1 MTGYRHLARNRDF
14 TVLWAGETINELG
27 SAVSLFAYPLLA
39 YAITHSAYLTSVVEA
54 LFLLGMA
61 GATLPGGVL
70 ADRVDRRRI
79 MRTAS
84 GLAALMYAALA
95 ILTLTGHLVV
105 AELAVGA
112 LLTGIAAGVYG
123 PAQTSAIRSVV
134 SNEEL
139 STALAQDQARQHVGS
154 LLGGPLGGALFAV
167 SRGLPFL
174 ADSITY
180 LISTVTVSRISTS
193 LAAPTR
199 TEPNRI
205 RRDLAEGFAFAWRW
219 RFFRV
224 LISWSSLTNLVGNAV
239 FFVALLRMIQAHQ
252 PPAAIGA
259 VSTAA
264 GVGGLIGAAIAPR
277 VIEALPTGVLTLVVA
292 WMCVLPIVPLIWW
305 SSPWAVGSSLFFLL
319 LINPSGNAG
328 ISAYRMAMTPDHL
341 QARSSAAS
349 RFVSM
354 SLMPLSPVVGAAL
367 LHHYGGSVAV
377 LVLVVASAL
386 LAIYLSAS
394 RSIRSVPRPAVWRAE
409 LAQQQGQLTPA
420 TPGSSAVSP
429 TSVSP
434 GR

>member
-1 MTGYRHLARNRDF
+1 MTGYRDLARNRDF

-39 YAITHSAYLTSVVEA
+39 YALTHSAYLTSLVEA
-54 LFLLGMA
+54 LFLLGMV

-70 ADRVDRRRI
+70 ADRVDRRAI

-84 GLAALMYAALA
+84 GISAVMYAALA
-95 ILTLTGHLVV
+95 VLTISGHLVV
-105 AELAVGA
+105 VELAIAA

-123 PAQTSAIRSVV
+123 PAQSSAIRSVV

-154 LLGGPLGGALFAV
+154 LLGGPLGGALYAV
-167 SRGLPFL
+167 SRGLPFV
-174 ADSITY
+174 ADAISY
-180 LISTVTVSRISTS
+180 LISTITVSRIRTS
-193 LAAPTR
+193 LAAPER
-199 TEPNRI
+199 TAPTRI
-205 RRDLAEGFAFAWRW
+205 RRDLADGFAFAWRW

-239 FFVALLRMIQAHQ
+239 FFVALLRMIQTHQ

-264 GVGGLIGAAIAPR
+264 GIGGLVGAAIAPR
-277 VIEALPTGVLTLVVA
+277 VIEALPTGMLTLLVA
-292 WMCVLPIVPLIWW
+292 WMCVLPVVPLVWW
-305 SSPWAVGSSLFFLL
+305 SSPWVVGTSMFFFLVL
-319 LINPSGNAG
+319 NPIGNAG
-328 ISAYRMAMTPDHL
+328 ISAYRMAMTPREL

-354 SLMPLSPVVGAAL
+354 SLMPLSPLLGATL
-367 LHHYGGSVAV
+367 LHHFGGPVAMGA
-377 LVLVVASAL
+377 LVIASAL
-386 LAIYLSAS
+386 LAVYLTSS
-394 RSIRSVPRPAVWRAE
+394 RSIRSVPRPEVWRA
-409 LAQQQGQLTPA
+409 LPPRDFTRG
-420 TPGSSAVSP
+420 TPGSAAVP
-429 TSVSP
+429 ATTTTS

>member
-1 MTGYRHLARNRDF
+1 MTGYRDLARNRDF

-39 YAITHSAYLTSVVEA
+39 YALTHSAYLTSIVEA

-70 ADRVDRRRI
+70 ADRVDRRLI

-95 ILTLTGHLVV
+95 ALTLTNHLVV
-105 AELAVGA
+105 GELAVGA

-174 ADSITY
+174 ADAVSY
-180 LISTVTVSRISTS
+180 LISTVTVSRIRTS
-193 LAAPTR
+193 LAAPARTR
-199 TEPNRI
+199 TTRI

-224 LISWSSLTNLVGNAV
+224 LISWSSLTNLVGNAI
-239 FFVALLRMIQAHQ
+239 FFVALLRMIQTHQ

-264 GVGGLIGAAIAPR
+264 GIGGLVGAAIAPR
-277 VIEALPTGVLTLVVA
+277 LIEALPTGVLTLAVA
-292 WMCVLPIVPLIWW
+292 WMCVLPVVPLIFW

-328 ISAYRMAMTPDHL
+328 ISAYRMAMTPNHL
-341 QARSSAAS
+341 QARASAAS

-367 LHHYGGSVAV
+367 LHHFGGSVAV
-377 LVLVVASAL
+377 LGLVIASAL
-386 LAIYLSAS
+386 LAVYLSAC
-394 RSIRSVPRPAVWRAE
+394 RSIRSVPRPAVWRAQ
-409 LAQQQGQLTPA
+409 LAEEVTPVN
-420 TPGSSAVSP
+420 PGSAAASAMPVP
-429 TSVSP
+429 P

>member
-1 MTGYRHLARNRDF
+1 MTGYRDLARNRDF

-39 YAITHSAYLTSVVEA
+39 YALTHSAYLTSIVEA

-70 ADRVDRRRI
+70 ADRVDRRLI

-95 ILTLTGHLVV
+95 ALTLTNHLVV
-105 AELAVGA
+105 GELAVGA

-174 ADSITY
+174 ADAVSY
-180 LISTVTVSRISTS
+180 LISTVTVSRIRTS
-193 LAAPTR
+193 LAAPARTR
-199 TEPNRI
+199 TTRI

-224 LISWSSLTNLVGNAV
+224 LISWSSLTNLVGNAI
-239 FFVALLRMIQAHQ
+239 FFVALLRMIQTHQ

-264 GVGGLIGAAIAPR
+264 GIGGLVGAAIAPR
-277 VIEALPTGVLTLVVA
+277 LIEALPTGVLTLAVA
-292 WMCVLPIVPLIWW
+292 WMCVLPVVPLIFW

-328 ISAYRMAMTPDHL
+328 ISAYRMAMTPNHL
-341 QARSSAAS
+341 QARASAAS

-367 LHHYGGSVAV
+367 LHHFGGSVAV
-377 LVLVVASAL
+377 LGLVIASAL
-386 LAIYLSAS
+386 LAVYLSAC
-394 RSIRSVPRPAVWRAE
+394 RSIRSVPRPAVWRAQ
-409 LAQQQGQLTPA
+409 LAEEVTPV
-420 TPGSSAVSP
+420 TPGSAAASAMPVP
-429 TSVSP
+429 P

>member
-1 MTGYRHLARNRDF
+1 MTGYRDLARNRDF

-39 YAITHSAYLTSVVEA
+39 YSLTHSAYLTSVVEA

-70 ADRVDRRRI
+70 ADRVDRRTI

-84 GLAALMYAALA
+84 GLSALMYAALA
-95 ILTLTGHLVV
+95 ALTISGHLVV

-112 LLTGIAAGVYG
+112 LLTGVAAGVYG

-134 SNEEL
+134 STEEL

-154 LLGGPLGGALFAV
+154 LLGGPLGGALYAV
-167 SRGLPFL
+167 SRGLPFV
-174 ADSITY
+174 ADAISY
-180 LISTVTVSRISTS
+180 LISTLTVSRLRTS

-199 TEPNRI
+199 STRTRI

-224 LISWSSLTNLVGNAV
+224 LISWSSLTNMVGNAV
-239 FFVALLRMIQAHQ
+239 FFVALLRMIQEHQ

-264 GVGGLIGAAIAPR
+264 GIGGMIGAAIAPR
-277 VIEALPTGVLTLVVA
+277 LIEALPTGVLTLVVA
-292 WMCVLPIVPLIWW
+292 WMCVLPVVPLIWW
-305 SSPWAVGSSLFFLL
+305 SSPWAVGSALFFLL

-367 LHHYGGSVAV
+367 LHHYGGSAAV

-386 LAIYLSAS
+386 LAIYLSSS
-394 RSIRSVPRPAVWRAE
+394 RSIRSVPRPEVWRSQKAD
-409 LAQQQGQLTPA
+409 LTPA
-420 TPGSSAVSP
+420 TTGSAAASA
-429 TSVSP
+429 TTATT